1 MTRIFYKIIS
11 TEFNG
16 VTVVETSRWTLLGVL
31 GEGCPRPLLQSE
43 LFFKDTGRLGIT
55 AKWFERM

>member
-1 MTRIFYKIIS
+1 MTRIFYKIFS

-31 GEGCPRPLLQSE
+31 GEGCPRPLLQ
-43 LFFKDTGRLGIT
+43 LVGTLRNYGDDGNVK
-55 AKWFERM
+55 KQ